1 MRAARYHGVRDI
13 RIEELPDPEPQAG
26 EVLVRVA
33 HNGICGSD
41 LHEYYSAP
49 TFIPVDPH
57 PLTGVSVP
65 VVLGHEFSGTVIE
78 VGEGV
83 DRGLVG
89 RNAALRPTYSC
100 GECAACRRGLKNI
113 CRRLAFHGLSAHGGG
128 LAELTTLPA
137 DHVHPL
143 PDAVSLELGAL
154 VEPMAVGNAAVRR
167 VGFGRDDLAVVVGGG
182 PIGIGLWF
190 ALKALGHDRVLV
202 SETSPVRRAALTA
215 LGAKNVVDPRTEN
228 LPGAAHD
235 LSDGVGAAVVFDA
248 AGVGAAIT
256 DSLPLL
262 APRGSIVVVGIHEK
276 PFDFNP
282 TSLLLQEA
290 SVVGSLVY
298 SDDDYDA
305 TIANMAAGHY
315 DTTGWVEHI
324 PLDGLLGGFDDLRS
338 GRKMKI
344 HVDL

>member
-13 RIEELPDPEPQAG
+13 RLEELPDPTPQAG

-57 PLTGVSVP
+57 PLTGACVP
-65 VVLGHEFSGTVIE
+65 VVLGHEFSGTVVE
-78 VGEGV
+78 AGDGV

-100 GECAACRRGLKNI
+100 GECPSCRRGLGNI
-113 CRRLAFHGLSAHGGG
+113 CRRLAFHGLSAGGGG
-128 LAELTTLPA
+128 LSELTTIPA

-143 PDAVSLELGAL
+143 PEAVSLELGAL
-154 VEPMAVGNAAVRR
+154 VEPMAVGHAAVRR

-190 ALKALGHDRVLV
+190 ALQALGHERVLV
-202 SETSPVRRAALTA
+202 SETSPQRRAAMTA
-215 LGAKNVVDPRTEN
+215 LGAKNVVDPRSES
-228 LPGAAHD
+228 LAEAAHA

-248 AGVGAAIT
+248 AGVGAAIG
-256 DSLPLL
+256 DSVAIL

-282 TSLLLQEA
+282 TSLLLQEV
-290 SVVGSLVY
+290 SVIGSLVY
-298 SDDDYDA
+298 SADDYDA

-315 DTTGWVEHI
+315 DTTGWVDHI
-324 PLDGLLGGFDDLRS
+324 TLDGLLDGFDDLRA

>member
-13 RIEELPDPEPQAG
+13 RIEELPDPTPGAG
-26 EVLVRVA
+26 EVLVKVA

-49 TFIPVDPH
+49 TFIPVQPH

-65 VVLGHEFSGTVIE
+65 VVLGHEFSGTVVE
-78 VGEGV
+78 VGDGV
-83 DRGLVG
+83 DPGLVG
-89 RNAALRPTYSC
+89 TNAALRPTYSC
-100 GECAACRRGLKNI
+100 GTCASCERGLRNI
-113 CRRLAFHGLSAHGGG
+113 CRRLAFHGLSAPGGG
-128 LAELTTLPA
+128 LAELTTVPVG
-137 DHVHPL
+137 HVHPL
-143 PDAVSLELGAL
+143 PDSVSLELGAL

-167 VGFGRDDLAVVVGGG
+167 IGFGRDDLVVIVGGG

-190 ALKALGHDRVLV
+190 ALKSLGHDRVLV
-202 SETSPVRRAALTA
+202 SETSPERRAAMTA
-215 LGAKNVVDPRTEN
+215 LGARNVVDPRN
-228 LPGAAHD
+228 ASLVDAAFD
-235 LSDGVGAAVVFDA
+235 LSDGVGATVVFDA
-248 AGVGAAIT
+248 AGVGAAIG

-262 APRGSIVVVGIHEK
+262 APRGTIVVVGIHER

-282 TSLLLQEA
+282 TSLLTQEA

-298 SDDDYDA
+298 SDDDYDT

-315 DTTGWVEHI
+315 ETKGWVEHI
-324 PLDGLLGGFDDLRS
+324 PLDDLLTGFDDLRA
-338 GRKMKI
+338 GRKMKV